1 MNFANAI
8 RPKMKRHS
16 TTNMTK
22 LFVGVGRLSGTL
34 AVGSIGPIV
43 AWNSA
48 LALTRLA
55 HACLDTLSRN
65 GKLRQRWRLSWS
77 IGSPGPPNYG
87 TAFDARGRSP
97 EARSG
102 SLSNV
107 RRRSRGSLPWLHL
120 MARLRDGHH
129 RFLQKRKTV
138 MVVTGSASDWGI
150 SPTHDGSIPQKAI
163 CFQWRERWLMHC

>member
-55 HACLDTLSRN
+55 QPEAQKAPKRDGDH
-65 GKLRQRWRLSWS
+65 
-77 IGSPGPPNYG
+77 GSPCPVLAISTQSKKGHAMIPAIFALG
-87 TAFDARGRSP
+87 LATGIALTTAFALG
-97 EARSG
+97 
-102 SLSNV
+102 L
-107 RRRSRGSLPWLHL
+107 LPLL
-120 MARLRDGHH
+120 L
-129 RFLQKRKTV
+129 
-138 MVVTGSASDWGI
+138 I
-150 SPTHDGSIPQKAI
+150 
-163 CFQWRERWLMHC
+163 